1 MRKIIASVILLLF
14 VAQITGCSTMQETV
28 KGHEGAA
35 TGAGVGAVTG
45 AVLGSVMAGSGSRTE
60 GAIIGGLAGA
70 LIGGAIGH
78 YAVDQKKNREETAKK
93 YDYQSSSGTM
103 VRLEDTSPEPST
115 VKQGEKVDL
124 KATYAVMTPAP
135 ETDVSITEIREIK
148 LGDEIVGKPE
158 VTVTRKGG
166 TYTSSVPMFLPAD
179 AKKGTYTVLTTIQT
193 ANAKDT
199 RETKFVVQ

>member
-1 MRKIIASVILLLF
+1 MQKVIASVILLLF
-14 VAQITGCSTMQETV
+14 VVQVTGCSTMQETV

-45 AVLGSVMAGSGSRTE
+45 AVLGSVIAGSGSRTE

-70 LIGGAIGH
+70 LIGGAVGH
-78 YAVDQKKNREETAKK
+78 YAFDQKKTREETAQK
-93 YDYQSSSGTM
+93 YNYQSSSGTM
-103 VRLEDTSPEPST
+103 VRLEDASPEPAK
-115 VKQGEKVDL
+115 VKQGDKVEL
-124 KATYAVMTPAP
+124 KATYAVMTPSP
-135 ETDVSITEIREIK
+135 ETEVSITEMREIK

-158 VTVTRKGG
+158 VSVIRKGG
-166 TYTSSVPMFLPAD
+166 TYTSAVPMFLPAD

-193 ANAKDT
+193 ATAKDT